1 MELEILFVGLATG
14 FAAGVGLTTWWSMR
28 AVRAERRGERTRPV
42 VVLMREGSF
51 APAPAW
57 SGYTITVT
65 GTAREVVPAVTVEGP
80 ATEREPDTKRSGR

>member
-14 FAAGVGLTTWWSMR
+14 FAAGVGLTTWWGMR
-28 AVRAERRGERTRPV
+28 AVRAERREEARRP
-42 VVLMREGSF
+42 GSEARF
-51 APAPAW
+51 GLPAW